1 MQVTFLGTADGHTS
15 PQGRNHSGILIQA
28 DGFSLLLDCGAP
40 VAQYLLGRKIDPD
53 VPEAIWLRHVHSDH
67 IGQFP
72 SLIQSLWLRA
82 RRAPLHVYA
91 PEPVVPMLRDYLAKC
106 LLFPEL
112 IGFPIVWHALSAE
125 AKATKHHAFVLKA
138 FPTAHL
144 DNLAS
149 FFKKNYPETCFECY
163 GLILDTPEG
172 RYVYSADIALPREL
186 RPALKKPVKAL
197 FCELTHF
204 PEAALFEELAGKQV
218 DSLWVTHYPDHF
230 MKQEAALRKLAKK
243 EGFRGKVFVMADKQ
257 SCVL

>member
-15 PQGRNHSGILIQA
+15 PMGRNHSGILLQ
-28 DGFSLLLDCGAP
+28 GPEFSVLLDCGAP
-40 VAQYLLGRKIDPD
+40 VAQFLLGQRIDPN
-53 VPEAIWLRHVHSDH
+53 VPDAIWLSHVHSDH

-72 SLIQSLWLRA
+72 SLIQSLWLRT
-82 RRAPLHVYA
+82 RRAPLHIYA

-112 IGFPIVWHALSAE
+112 IGFPIVWHGLTVSDKT
-125 AKATKHHAFVLKA
+125 AKLPGAVLKG

-149 FFKKNYPETCFECY
+149 FFKKNYPETCFDCY
-163 GLILDTPEG
+163 GLILDTPKA
-172 RYVYSADIALPREL
+172 RYVYSADIALPEEL

-204 PEAALFEELAGKQV
+204 PEAALFEELAGKPV
-218 DSLWVTHYPDHF
+218 ETVWITHYPDHF
-230 MKQEAALRKLAKK
+230 CGKEPELRKLAKK
-243 EGFRGKVFVMADKQ
+243 SGYQGKVYVMADKQ
-257 SCVL
+257 SCAI